1 MYSFQVACGRGA
13 RCCRCTWKQTR
24 NLCLPMG
31 PGSSGATRLR
41 QTGNISGSHSHTCIR
56 SHSLLPPSSEVFP
69 PLPFR
74 PSQKPVQSPSV
85 KMCHLSPPPSSYSNL
100 IGHVEAQRHQ
110 RCLLEVQTQLA
121 SPSGCILGACF
132 RAIWWFRCCGFIRL
146 LSLASAGISC
156 RTFRL
161 RVRALCGLDQIMC
174 RKCFFCLL
182 HKFQWKCLIIQQR
195 REPYWH
201 T

>member
-1 MYSFQVACGRGA
+1 MYPFQVACGRGA
-13 RCCRCTWKQTR
+13 RCCRCTWKQDEKS
-24 NLCLPMG
+24 LSSH
-31 PGSSGATRLR
+31 GSQLIWGNTPHR

-56 SHSLLPPSSEVFP
+56 SPSLLPPSSEVFP
-69 PLPFR
+69 PLLTAF
-74 PSQKPVQSPSV
+74 PSFTKTCSISF
-85 KMCHLSPPPSSYSNL
+85 KIRHLSPPPSSYSHL

-110 RCLLEVQTQLA
+110 RCLLVVQTQLA

-132 RAIWWFRCCGFIRL
+132 RSVWWFRCCGFIRL

-161 RVRALCGLDQIMC
+161 RVRALCRLDQIMC

-182 HKFQWKCLIIQQR
+182 HKFKWKCLIIQ
-195 REPYWH
+195 
-201 T
+201 